1 MIPIAAEEASPCT
14 SSGTTVSARSRAAGT
29 RASEGG
35 TSPGTTSI
43 APEVAFRHLQHAIS
57 FVPWRETVMEDD
69 FDLLASMFEQ
79 VGEEERAQA
88 LREELE
94 RIRWTD
100 RR

>member
-1 MIPIAAEEASPCT
+1 
-14 SSGTTVSARSRAAGT
+14 
-29 RASEGG
+29 
-35 TSPGTTSI
+35 
-43 APEVAFRHLQHAIS
+43 
-57 FVPWRETVMEDD
+57 MEDD